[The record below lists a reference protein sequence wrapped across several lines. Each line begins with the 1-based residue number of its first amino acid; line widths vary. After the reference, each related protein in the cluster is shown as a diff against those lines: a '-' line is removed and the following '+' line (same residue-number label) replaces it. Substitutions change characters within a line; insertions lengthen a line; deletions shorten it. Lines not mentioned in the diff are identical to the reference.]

1 VTEYRELGVRE
12 DSGCVADT
20 REGLVW
26 LELSPKTGRTHQ
38 LRKLCAIELLAPLL
52 GDATYGI
59 TTKTELA
66 RTSTR
71 RDAHEIFDECA
82 LENVGLFL
90 HCRSLTLHKLG
101 PTPVVITAPLPA
113 HMKSTWAD
121 SGWDPDR

>member
-1 VTEYRELGVRE
+1 M
-12 DSGCVADT
+12 
-20 REGLVW
+20 
-26 LELSPKTGRTHQ
+26 
-38 LRKLCAIELLAPLL
+38 
-52 GDATYGI
+52 YGYG
-59 TTKTELA
+59 TKMELA

-71 RDAHEIFDECA
+71 RDAHVIADECE

-121 SGWDPDR
+121 SRWDPNR